1 MQNRLES
8 RPRQSSPWWS
18 SGEAASLSRF
28 RVQLILR
35 NGCRHPQWIAN
46 RIACIRSYASALRRS
61 STDSGRCSL
70 RSERQPSSDKRRSK
84 SLWGRFEP
92 SGERVEIRWGCP
104 VAAVE
109 RQTARLTESAL
120 FRPVDHQRDSDSD
133 QTTAYSTQLSSGLAE
148 AWPEKR
154 SRAAMRRCCRTS
166 EWVNGQP
173 RLSCPTRRR
182 GVLASIDRRI
192 QMELAR
198 LDLAVPKEERKSDS

>member
-1 MQNRLES
+1 LPASGPTHRLFADHRRTAAGVPCGVNAS
-8 RPRQSSPWWS
+8 RLLTSDAPSHYGVASSRLANAWRSVGAVPSPQSS
-18 SGEAASLSRF
+18 GKLHVLAG
-28 RVQLILR
+28 V
-35 NGCRHPQWIAN
+35 
-46 RIACIRSYASALRRS
+46 
-61 STDSGRCSL
+61 
-70 RSERQPSSDKRRSK
+70 PSPHS
-84 SLWGRFEP
+84 
-92 SGERVEIRWGCP
+92 
-104 VAAVE
+104 
-109 RQTARLTESAL
+109 LTESAL

-198 LDLAVPKEERKSDS
+198 LDLAVPKEERKSDHLHRDRTQAHRPKHHE